1 MRLKADESQ
10 LNTLQW
16 TKMETEKKKIEITKG
31 ESVLTW
37 SGHDHDKNIRIKKIK
52 KNIKTLA
59 VSDGRQ

>member
-10 LNTLQW
+10 FNTLQW

-37 SGHDHDKNIRIKKIK
+37 SGHNHDKNIQIKKL